1 MDDKISTLLE
11 AAAADALPVLR
22 GVRDDQLTLPTPCAE
37 YDVHGL
43 LDHLFQVITNFQVLA
58 GKGDSDF
65 GSPPERLAD
74 DRCERF
80 AAEIDGLIE
89 AWAAPGA
96 EDGVTGA
103 MNMPARTVGAM
114 ALGDLTVH
122 SWDLA
127 RATGQP
133 YEPDAAVVRMLGVE
147 FAALAPTARS
157 MNVFGEPFPVDGDVT
172 PFESLL
178 AETGRDPGWRP
189 PAAG

>member
-1 MDDKISTLLE
+1 MNDTISTLLE
-11 AAAADALPVLR
+11 KAAADALPVLR

-58 GKGDSDF
+58 AKGESDF
-65 GSPPERLAD
+65 GTAPERLAD
-74 DRCERF
+74 DRNDRF
-80 AAEIDGLIE
+80 AVEIAELIS

-96 EDGVTGA
+96 EDGLTGA
-103 MNMPARTVGAM
+103 MNMPARTVGTM

-122 SWDLA
+122 AWDLS

-133 YEPDAAVVRMLGVE
+133 YEPDAALVRMLGDE
-147 FAALAPTARS
+147 FAALAPTARK
-157 MNVFGEPFPVDGDVT
+157 MGVFGEPFPVGEDAT

-178 AETGRDPGWRP
+178 AATGRDPKWRP
-189 PAAG
+189 SVSV

>member
-22 GVRDDQLTLPTPCAE
+22 GVRDDQLTLPTPCVE

-43 LDHLFQVITNFQVLA
+43 LDHLFQVITNFQALA
-58 GKGDSDF
+58 GKGESDF
-65 GSPPERLAD
+65 GSPPEHLAA
-74 DRCERF
+74 DRRERF
-80 AAEIDGLIE
+80 AAEIDRLIE

-96 EDGVTGA
+96 EDGLTGA
-103 MNMPARTVGAM
+103 MSMPARTVGAM

-157 MNVFGEPFPVDGDVT
+157 MNVFGERFAVGGDVT

-178 AETGRDPGWRP
+178 AETGRDPGWQP
-189 PAAG
+189 SAAM

>member
-22 GVRDDQLTLPTPCAE
+22 GVRDDQLTLPTPCVE

-43 LDHLFQVITNFQVLA
+43 LDHLFQVITNFQALA
-58 GKGDSDF
+58 GKGESDF
-65 GSPPERLAD
+65 GTAPEHLAA
-74 DRCERF
+74 DRRERF
-80 AAEIDGLIE
+80 AAEIDRLIE

-96 EDGVTGA
+96 EDGLTGA

-147 FAALAPTARS
+147 FVALAPTARS
-157 MNVFGEPFPVDGDVT
+157 MNVFGEPFAVAGDVT
-172 PFESLL
+172 PFEYLL

-189 PAAG
+189 PAAA

>member
-11 AAAADALPVLR
+11 RAAADALPVLR

-43 LDHLFQVITNFQVLA
+43 LDHLFQVVISFQALA
-58 GKGDSDF
+58 AKGESDF

-74 DRCERF
+74 DRRERF
-80 AAEIDGLIE
+80 ATEVGKLIE
-89 AWAAPGA
+89 AWAEPGA
-96 EDGVTGA
+96 EDGLTGG
-103 MNMPARTVGAM
+103 MKMPARTVGAM

-122 SWDLA
+122 AWDLA

-133 YEPDAAVVRMLGVE
+133 YEPDAAVVRMLNVE

-157 MNVFGEPFPVDGDVT
+157 MNVFGEPFPVGEDAT

-189 PAAG
+189 

>member
-43 LDHLFQVITNFQVLA
+43 LDHLFQVITNFQALA
-58 GKGDSDF
+58 GKGESDF
-65 GSPPERLAD
+65 GTPPERLAD
-74 DRCERF
+74 DRRERF
-80 AAEIDGLIE
+80 AAEIDRLIG

-96 EDGVTGA
+96 EDGLTGA

-147 FAALAPTARS
+147 FTALAPTARS
-157 MNVFGEPFPVDGDVT
+157 MNVFGEPFPVDGEAT

-178 AETGRDPGWRP
+178 AETGRDPGWQP
-189 PAAG
+189 PAAA